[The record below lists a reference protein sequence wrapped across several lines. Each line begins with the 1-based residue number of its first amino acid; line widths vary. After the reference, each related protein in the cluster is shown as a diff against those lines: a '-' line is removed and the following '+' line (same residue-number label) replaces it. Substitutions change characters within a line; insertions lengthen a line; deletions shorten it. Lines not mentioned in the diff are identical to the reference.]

1 MIDKWYDE
9 GGYLHPANNWKEAE
23 EKVNATQ
30 EISLYNGKGYVRRID
45 HMGSDLSFTKA
56 ARASYAK
63 DSPVWNDKEEKLL
76 NFLIREEHMSVFRH
90 AAVTY
95 QIKAPLLV
103 ARQHFKYQVA
113 SAHIDDQNGWNEM
126 SKRYVTSDNEFY
138 IPEKDQ
144 WREAPTNSKQGSGG
158 PADQRIGDHLSRM
171 LGEYVENGERLYQNA
186 LGFGIAPEQARLFLA
201 AYGLMVG
208 YQWTVSVANLI
219 HFLRERLAHD
229 AQGEITDLARAVY
242 DLTRPLFPATFK
254 ALGLE

>member
-1 MIDKWYDE
+1 MVDNWYNE
-9 GGYLHPANNWKEAE
+9 GGYLHPANNWKSAAE
-23 EKVNATQ
+23 KMPQ
-30 EISLYNGKGYVRRID
+30 EISLYNGKGYVKLID

-63 DSPVWNDKEEKLL
+63 DSPVWDEKEERLL
-76 NFLIREEHMSVFRH
+76 NFLIREGHMSVFRH

-95 QIKAPLLV
+95 QVKAPLFV

-126 SKRYVTSDNEFY
+126 SKRYVTSNNEYY
-138 IPEKDQ
+138 IPEKGQ
-144 WREAPTNSKQGSGG
+144 WREAPANSKQGSRA
-158 PADQRIGDHLSRM
+158 PADQRIGNHLSR
-171 LGEYVENGERLYQNA
+171 LLTEYVENGEKLYNDA
-186 LGFGIAPEQARLFLA
+186 LGLGIAPEQARLFLA
-201 AYGLMVG
+201 SYGLLVN

-229 AQGEITDLARAVY
+229 AQAEITELARGVY
-242 DLTRPLFPATFK
+242 DLTRPLFPATFR